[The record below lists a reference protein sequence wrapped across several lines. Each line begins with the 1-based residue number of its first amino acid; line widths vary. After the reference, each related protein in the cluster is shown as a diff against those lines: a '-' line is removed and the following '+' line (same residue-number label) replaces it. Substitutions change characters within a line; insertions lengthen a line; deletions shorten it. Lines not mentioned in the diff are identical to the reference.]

1 MEDYIAGYT
10 AYLEKERH
18 SSSNTVASYVRDVTQ
33 FARYLQEDE
42 HVELPDCQ
50 DEHVERYMTYMAG
63 RGKSPASVA
72 RCIASLK
79 SFYSFLLSR
88 GVHRVVADRLF
99 ALRGICPASRARWAQ
114 MLCEKPFFSRSVRF
128 IFMWMGI

>member
-42 HVELPDCQ
+42 HLALPDCRE
-50 DEHVERYMTYMAG
+50 EHVERYM
-63 RGKSPASVA
+63 S
-72 RCIASLK
+72 
-79 SFYSFLLSR
+79 
-88 GVHRVVADRLF
+88 
-99 ALRGICPASRARWAQ
+99 
-114 MLCEKPFFSRSVRF
+114 
-128 IFMWMGI
+128 